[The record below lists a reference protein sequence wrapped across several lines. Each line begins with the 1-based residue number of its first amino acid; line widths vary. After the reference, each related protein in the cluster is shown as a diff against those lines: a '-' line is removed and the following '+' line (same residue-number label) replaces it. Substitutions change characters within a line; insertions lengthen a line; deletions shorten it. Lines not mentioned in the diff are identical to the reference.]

1 MKQLAF
7 LQKLFWINLLP
18 LLAYRIYYILKQ
30 SEPMRFSR
38 KLFKTSYSCFIVAA
52 KDTLFFVN
60 LQWALYVQKK
70 PVVALSWLHQ
80 CWNEHRVVPQEPYK
94 IPPFSGLRICVTK
107 IPAG

>member
-1 MKQLAF
+1 MPLMTN
-7 LQKLFWINLLP
+7 LF
-18 LLAYRIYYILKQ
+18 YYVLKQ
-30 SEPMRFSR
+30 SEPMRFFR
-38 KLFKTSYSCFIVAA
+38 KLFKTSYSCFIVTA
-52 KDTLFFVN
+52 KYIFVLFFFN

-94 IPPFSGLRICVTK
+94 IPSFSGLRICVTK